1 MSIDDF
7 KKGRRGFGGGLWDDG
22 SVWGVES
29 SIFVSM
35 QAIKVREAPVRSQV
49 SKEETPSGY
58 Q

>member
-1 MSIDDF
+1 MTIL
-7 KKGRRGFGGGLWDDG
+7 KKVVEGLGGGLWDDG